1 MKRRTLAAVL
11 VLAVATGAGA
21 AEDAGAE
28 RRSRAIALSKELRDP
43 TAANLTLFESES
55 AVAGELKAEIYSQ
68 LAQGKSR
75 EAILEF
81 FAARY
86 GENIRY
92 APVMNASTA
101 FLWAAPWVLIAGAG
115 AAVFMKMRHRTQ
127 A

>member
-1 MKRRTLAAVL
+1 MKRRLMVAALAAV
-11 VLAVATGAGA
+11 AAGVVEA
-21 AEDAGAE
+21 ADDAAE

-43 TAANLTLFESES
+43 TAANLTLYESES

-75 EAILEF
+75 EAILQF

-86 GENIRY
+86 GEGIRY
-92 APVMNASTA
+92 APAMTASTA
-101 FLWAAPWVLIAGAG
+101 FLWAAPWVLMAGAG
-115 AAVFMKMRHRTQ
+115 AAVFLKLRRLAQ

>member
-1 MKRRTLAAVL
+1 MKRRLMVAALAAV
-11 VLAVATGAGA
+11 AAGVAEA
-21 AEDAGAE
+21 ADDAAE

-43 TAANLTLFESES
+43 TAANLTLYESES

-75 EAILEF
+75 EAILQF

-86 GENIRY
+86 GEGIRY
-92 APVMNASTA
+92 APAMTASTA
-101 FLWAAPWVLIAGAG
+101 FLWAAPWVLMAGAG
-115 AAVFMKMRHRTQ
+115 AAVFLKLRRLAQ

>member
-1 MKRRTLAAVL
+1 MKRRLMMAAL
-11 VLAVATGAGA
+11 VAVVAEAEA
-21 AEDAGAE
+21 ADDAAE

-75 EAILEF
+75 EAILQF

-86 GENIRY
+86 GEGIRY
-92 APVMNASTA
+92 APAMTASTA
-101 FLWAAPWVLIAGAG
+101 FL
-115 AAVFMKMRHRTQ
+115 
-127 A
+127 

>member
-1 MKRRTLAAVL
+1 MRRRTLLTVLAAV
-11 VLAVATGAGA
+11 VAGAEA

-101 FLWAAPWVLIAGAG
+101 LLWAAPWVLLAGAG

>member
-1 MKRRTLAAVL
+1 MMAALAAV
-11 VLAVATGAGA
+11 AAGA
-21 AEDAGAE
+21 EAADDDAE

-75 EAILEF
+75 EDILQF

-86 GENIRY
+86 GEGIRY
-92 APVMNASTA
+92 APAMTASTA
-101 FLWAAPWVLIAGAG
+101 FLWAAPWVLMAGAG
-115 AAVFMKMRHRTQ
+115 AAVFLKLRRRSQ